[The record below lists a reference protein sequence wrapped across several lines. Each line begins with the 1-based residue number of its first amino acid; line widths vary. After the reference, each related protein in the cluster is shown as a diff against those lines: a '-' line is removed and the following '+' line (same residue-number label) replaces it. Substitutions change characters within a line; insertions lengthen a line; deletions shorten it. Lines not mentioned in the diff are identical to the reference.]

1 MGTQGKGRKR
11 KSSPLWWSEKRQKQ
25 RKKKIPKF
33 LGVLWIYSNFLI
45 TSLGNSPRRVT
56 RCPWEAPA
64 EGQPAEEMKELPN
77 SSRAS
82 LPSTFLSS
90 LLTEVLLVAWQP
102 PPRPPVMP
110 PYGCAA
116 VPAMRSLGRIQNT
129 KWTGLN
135 SEFLLHPGLS
145 CHSTA
150 APSPRELWGQ
160 PQCLLSS
167 RHEEEGWSQTFL
179 SSSGYW
185 ENQLKMVRKSPTL
198 RETWDCDS
206 QQDEKGCQLATASTA
221 EMDSEICSLPSS
233 ILRSQ

>member
-77 SSRAS
+77 SSRVS

-102 PPRPPVMP
+102 PPRPRHASVRMCSSASYEKSWEDTEYKVDRTEQRIPSP
-110 PYGCAA
+110 P
-116 VPAMRSLGRIQNT
+116 RSLLPQHG
-129 KWTGLN
+129 
-135 SEFLLHPGLS
+135 
-145 CHSTA
+145 
-150 APSPRELWGQ
+150 SPIT
-160 PQCLLSS
+160 P
-167 RHEEEGWSQTFL
+167 
-179 SSSGYW
+179 
-185 ENQLKMVRKSPTL
+185 
-198 RETWDCDS
+198 
-206 QQDEKGCQLATASTA
+206 
-221 EMDSEICSLPSS
+221 
-233 ILRSQ
+233 